1 MTDISQSRVV
11 IRHLSGSKIN
21 QVEQIPLK
29 DLHEITIGRDV
40 SSTIA
45 YDTRRDDVVSRRHA
59 VIRIENAD
67 TANPVFRLSDLGSS
81 NGTFLNGE
89 PVSGDIELAPD
100 DTIGLGN
107 GGPKFSFDIQPRPA
121 SMAMRTSIIDAL
133 DSTMTRAIT
142 GVTSDHSGTREVV
155 TSTTGTNQVAP
166 PKVGVGKETVLRM
179 LSKERKD
186 TSRTWMGAMA
196 AVLAVAVVG
205 GGYLYYHFTDVAT
218 SMSAQAARQSA
229 EAENHLATKLGMS
242 PKDIHEK
249 FANTSVRIHVKW
261 RLFDQDTGKAVYQKT
276 VFMKDGNDVVRV
288 PAFIETNKGILRWL
302 TIEDESNTNIPVAQ
316 ESLGSGFVV
325 SQDGFI
331 LTNKHVAAGW
341 LIPYSDIGQNIST
354 WGEVYPYGYDQ
365 KKAKKGDEKPYR
377 ISLKDSRLRDLLNW
391 NTEEGAYLFD
401 AQRPMRIGGGT
412 TTAGDAGFD
421 YSTDRKFIG
430 RDEFLEVRFPGNRMS
445 LQATLL
451 RTSTDA
457 DAALIKADTAQKL
470 KAVELAT
477 DEKVEVGDGVFVLGY
492 PGISEEN
499 VVITE
504 SHEAGRR
511 SVREEVVPEPSL
523 SEGIVMKLGEPDAQ
537 SNGDRSVKTM
547 MGSLGDAFQLGINT
561 TGHGNSGGAVFSSKG
576 RVIGLFTYSEHETGG
591 GATVSFAVPI
601 KHGYAL
607 LNPQRATAE

>member
-29 DLHEITIGRDV
+29 DLHEITMGRDA

-45 YDTRRDDVVSRRHA
+45 YDARRDDVVSRRHA
-59 VIRIENAD
+59 VIRIDEAD
-67 TANPVFRLSDLGSS
+67 GEKPIFRLSDLGSS
-81 NGTFLNGE
+81 NGTFLNGD
-89 PVSGDIELAPD
+89 PVSGDVELAPD
-100 DTIGLGN
+100 DVIELGN

-121 SMAMRTSIIDAL
+121 NMAMRTSVIDAL
-133 DSTMTRAIT
+133 DSTVTRAVT
-142 GVTSDHSGTREVV
+142 GVAADQSGTREV
-155 TSTTGTNQVAP
+155 STTLGGTSP
-166 PKVGVGKETVLRM
+166 PKIGVGKETVLRM
-179 LSKERKD
+179 LSQERKS
-186 TSRTWMGAMA
+186 TSRVWMGSIA
-196 AVLAVAVVG
+196 AVLAVLAVG
-205 GGYLYYHFTDVAT
+205 AAFLYQHTTTVAT
-218 SMSAQAARQSA
+218 TVSADAARQA
-229 EAENHLATKLGMS
+229 QEAEKHMATKLGMS
-242 PKDIHEK
+242 PKDIHDK

-261 RLFDQDTGKAVYQKT
+261 RLFDQDTGKPLYQKT
-276 VFMKDGNDVVRV
+276 VFIKDGNDVVRV
-288 PAFIETNKGILRWL
+288 PAFIATSKGIMRWL

-325 SQDGFI
+325 SADGFI

-341 LIPYSDIGQNIST
+341 LIPYNDIGQNISN
-354 WGEVYPYGYDQ
+354 WGEVYFYGVDPN
-365 KKAKKGDEKPYR
+365 KAKKEEKPFR
-377 ISLKDSRLRDLLNW
+377 IALNDPRLRDLRNW
-391 NTEEGAYLFD
+391 NIEEGAYVFD
-401 AQRPMRIGGGT
+401 AKRPVQIGGGT
-412 TTAGDAGFD
+412 TSAGDAGFNW
-421 YSTDRKFIG
+421 STDRKFVG

-445 LQATLL
+445 MQATLL

-523 SEGIVMKLGEPDAQ
+523 SEGIVMKLGEPESQ
-537 SNGDRSVKTM
+537 GNGDRSVRMM
-547 MGSLGDAFQLGINT
+547 MGSLGDAFQLSINS
-561 TGHGNSGGAVFSSKG
+561 TGHGNSGGPVFSDKG
-576 RVIGLFTYSEHETGG
+576 RVIGLFTYSSNERGG

-607 LNPQRATAE
+607 LNPQRGANAQ